1 MAGKV
6 SDNPNE
12 FLLPDLGEGLEEAEL
27 LEWCVQVGQSVNEF
41 DILAKMET
49 DKALVE
55 VPSPRAGK
63 IAQLH
68 GEPGQFIKVGAPL
81 VTYDSTNGSPT
92 SAGLA
97 TSVASDSPAH
107 PARPALPEIEQEEED
122 AGTVVGSLSATPGI
136 SSEPGKVRAAPA
148 VRRLARDLG
157 VDIESVRGTG
167 IAGRVTSKDVQS
179 AAASTGASAGA
190 IAETKISTT
199 ATAPR
204 RVTPSRVAP
213 PPERHAAPGKPGE
226 VTRIPFRGVRRTIA
240 DRLRHSV
247 NQAVHFNVMDEA
259 DVTRLDELR
268 RRLVAASGEKLSLLP
283 FVAQAICRVLSGA
296 EGEQFAKLNATVD
309 DEHQEIVQH
318 RSVNLGIATDTE
330 SGLMVPVIRDAQ
342 KLGVLELAREIAR
355 VAKAARDRSIPRD
368 ELAGST
374 ITISNVGSYAGR
386 FATPIIN
393 YPEVAILAAGRA
405 REGVVVRDG
414 MMGVGK
420 LLPLSLAADHRV
432 VDGATAA
439 VALNRII
446 QLLQDPDE
454 LLPPARANDE

>member
-1 MAGKV
+1 
-6 SDNPNE
+6 
-12 FLLPDLGEGLEEAEL
+12 
-27 LEWCVQVGQSVNEF
+27 VQVGQSVNEF

-92 SAGLA
+92 STAHSAGLA
-97 TSVASDSPAH
+97 TSVASSSPAH
-107 PARPALPEIEQEEED
+107 PQVEQPEDED

-157 VDIESVRGTG
+157 VDIESVHGTG

-179 AAASTGASAGA
+179 AASASTGPTGG
-190 IAETKISTT
+190 TKTSS

-213 PPERHAAPGKPGE
+213 PTQRPAAAPGKPGD

-318 RSVNLGIATDTE
+318 RSVHLGIATDTE

-342 KLGVLELAREIAR
+342 QLGVLELAREIAR

-374 ITISNVGSYAGR
+374 FTISNVGSYAGR
-386 FATPIIN
+386 FATPVIN

-405 REGVVVRDG
+405 REGVVVRGG

-439 VALNRII
+439 MALDRAI

-454 LLPPARANDE
+454 LLPPARES